1 MARGLI
7 DRALRLGES
16 KQFREYEKRVD
27 AINRFE
33 PEMELLDD
41 AEIRAHADELRKRV
55 REGGESLDDVLPE
68 AFALCREASRR
79 TLGQRHYDVQLIGG
93 MVLHSGAI
101 AEMKT
106 GEGKTLTA
114 TLAVFLNTLGG
125 DSVHVVTVN
134 DYLARRDAEWMTPLY
149 NSLGV
154 SVGILQDN
162 DLPDH
167 GDRRHASY
175 ASDVTYGTNS
185 EFGFDYLR
193 DNMAPSLDRCFQ
205 RDHRFAI
212 VDEVDNIL
220 IDEARTPLIISGS
233 PEAAADLYYTFA
245 RLAKSLDGVETKPK
259 LKALGESKDTSDADY
274 DYEYDEK
281 HKTVAPTERG
291 VEKAEKFLGVENLY
305 LSEHGTLVNH
315 LIQSLKAESL
325 YRKDKDYAVVEGEVM
340 IIDEHTG
347 RILEGRR
354 WSEGLHQAVEAKEG
368 LAIREENQTL
378 ATITLQN
385 YFRFYDKLSGM
396 TGTALTEATEFMKI
410 YEMPVVEIPTNRDM
424 VRDDANDQIYKTKD
438 GKWKAVVN
446 EIAER
451 HETGQ
456 PILVGTV
463 SVEVSEMLSEQFKKR
478 GIKHEVLNAKP
489 EYAQKEGET
498 VAQAGRLGAVTIAT
512 NMAGRGVDIK
522 LGGDPEMLAE
532 GELRKLGVKRD
543 DENYEEEL
551 EALMPPLTER
561 CRAEGDKVRE
571 AGGLFI
577 CGTERH
583 ESRRID
589 NQLRGRAGRQ
599 GDPGASRFFL
609 SAQDDLVRLFAGDRI
624 FKILDRLGPTDD
636 DGEEYPLE
644 AKMLSKQIENAQ
656 KKVEEQNYL
665 SRKRVLEY
673 DDVMNEQRR
682 VVYRYRREVLEG
694 RDMSDVA
701 REQLAGVVAN
711 KVNGY
716 TESDVFEEWDLEGL
730 ETQLGTLWPV
740 SVELGELDPQTSSRE
755 EVIELLTEDAL
766 AAYDEREE
774 EFGEELMRAL
784 ERHILLQIID
794 TRWKEH
800 LAEMDYMREGI
811 HLRGFA
817 QIDPLVA
824 YKNEGYIMFQ
834 SLMDS
839 IWEEYARLI
848 FHVDVQIEP
857 NQVEEEFGVEEEP
870 RDVNYS
876 GGTDADQPSALAE
889 ARAAAGAG
897 AATATAPAAAAVA
910 DIANGS
916 GNGGNGGTNPA
927 TVVKGEDEK
936 IGRNDPCW
944 CGSGKKY
951 KKCHGS

>member
-1 MARGLI
+1 M
-7 DRALRLGES
+7 RLGES
-16 KQFREYEKRVD
+16 KQFRDYEKRVA

-41 AEIRAHADELRKRV
+41 AEIRVAADELRARV
-55 REGGESLDDVLPE
+55 RDGGEPLDDVLPE

-134 DYLARRDAEWMTPLY
+134 DYLARRDAEWMGPIY
-149 NSLGV
+149 DMLGV
-154 SVGILQDN
+154 GVGVLQDN

-167 GDRRHASY
+167 GDRRHAAY
-175 ASDVTYGTNS
+175 AADVTYGTNS

-205 RDHRFAI
+205 RGHPFAI

-220 IDEARTPLIISGS
+220 IDEARTPLIISGA

-245 RLAKSLDGVETKPK
+245 RLAKSLEGVETKPK
-259 LKALGESKDTSDADY
+259 LKALGESKDTSGADY

-291 VEKAEKFLGVENLY
+291 VERAEKFLGVENLY

-315 LIQSLKAESL
+315 LVQSLKAESL
-325 YRKDKDYAVVEGEVM
+325 YRLDRDYAVVDGEVM

-385 YFRFYDKLSGM
+385 YFRMYDKLSGM

-410 YEMPVVEIPTNRDM
+410 YEMPVVEIPTNVAM

-446 EIAER
+446 EIVER
-451 HETGQ
+451 HENGQ

-463 SVEVSEMLSEQFKKR
+463 SVEVSEMLSKQFAKR
-478 GIKHEVLNAKP
+478 GIEHEVLNAKP
-489 EYAQKEGET
+489 EYAQREGET

-532 GELRKLGVKRD
+532 GELRKLGVGKGD
-543 DENYEEEL
+543 PNYEEEL
-551 EALMPPLTER
+551 EALMPALEER
-561 CRAEGDKVRE
+561 CREEGEKVRE

-589 NQLRGRAGRQ
+589 NQLRGRSGRQ

-624 FKILDRLGPTDD
+624 YKILDRLGPTDD
-636 DGEEYPLE
+636 EGEEYPLE

-682 VVYRYRREVLEG
+682 VVYKYRREVLEG
-694 RDMSDVA
+694 RDMGDVA
-701 REQLAGVVAN
+701 REQLSGVVAA
-711 KVNGY
+711 KVGEY
-716 TESDVFEEWDLEGL
+716 TTSDVFEEWDLGEL
-730 ETQLGTLWPV
+730 ETQLGTVWPV
-740 SVELGELDPQTSSRE
+740 TVDLGELDPQTSSRE
-755 EVIELLTEDAL
+755 QVIELLTDDAL

-784 ERHILLQIID
+784 ERHILLQVID
-794 TRWKEH
+794 VRWKEH
-800 LAEMDYMREGI
+800 LAEMDYLREGI

-824 YKNEGYIMFQ
+824 YKNEGFIMFEA
-834 SLMDS
+834 LMDS
-839 IWEEYARLI
+839 IWEEFARLI
-848 FHVDVQIEP
+848 FHVDVEIEP
-857 NQVEEEFGVEEEP
+857 SRVDEAFGP
-870 RDVNYS
+870 DGSGADVSYS
-876 GGTDADQPSALAE
+876 GGGDEQPSALAE
-889 ARAAAGAG
+889 ARAAAGAAGG
-897 AATATAPAAAAVA
+897 AATAPAAAMAA
-910 DIANGS
+910 G
-916 GNGGNGGTNPA
+916 GGTNTT
-927 TVVKGEDEK
+927 TVVKSEDEK

-951 KKCHGS
+951 KKCHGA